1 MCAANTTNADLQW
14 DVLTI
19 KRPGLT
25 RDLPAGKEE
34 LMWVANSSTLICGE
48 RDAVLVDTF
57 LTIEQSQTLLSWVV
71 ASGKNLTAIYVTH
84 GHGDHFFGLAPLL
97 ERFPGAKAVATAEV
111 VEAMRE
117 QLSPASI
124 ESFWRRLF
132 PGEIP
137 DRLLLAEPLEDN
149 ELKLEGH
156 KLVVVNA
163 GRTDTAH
170 STCLYVPSIG
180 LIVGGDAVYNGIH
193 PYLGE
198 TDTGSRLEWI
208 STLDKL
214 EALKP
219 KAVVAGHKVP
229 DNNDCAPA
237 LRRNAGNLSRSRQ
250 PGLSLGRGKRRQ
262 EAGGRLSLRRDLN
275 LGTEYVDKNHPG
287 WLRSSIGGY
296 RCARSWRRPSRAM
309 AGCGRSNCPSR
320 KGQGTGSW
328 STSRPPASRRSITR
342 SCRVD
347 TLGPRRRWCSAT
359 RAPTSSRM
367 AATPVSSTRFAR
379 PAGAPMRSPPTS
391 PPRTVPTGLPRRC
404 AA

>member
-1 MCAANTTNADLQW
+1 MTAIETTDAGLSW

-19 KRPGLT
+19 RRPGLT
-25 RDLPAGKEE
+25 RDPPPGKEE
-34 LMWVANSSTLICGE
+34 LMWVANSSTLIRGE

-111 VEAMRE
+111 VGAMRE

-170 STCLYVPSIG
+170 STCLYVPSID

-229 DNNDCAPA
+229 ENDDDPRIISETRQY
-237 LRRNAGNLSRSRQ
+237 LRDFNRLNTATTTARELYDAMLEIYPNRVNPGSLWGAANAAKEQ
-250 PGLSLGRGKRRQ
+250 
-262 EAGGRLSLRRDLN
+262 AG
-275 LGTEYVDKNHPG
+275 
-287 WLRSSIGGY
+287 
-296 RCARSWRRPSRAM
+296 
-309 AGCGRSNCPSR
+309 
-320 KGQGTGSW
+320 
-328 STSRPPASRRSITR
+328 
-342 SCRVD
+342 
-347 TLGPRRRWCSAT
+347 
-359 RAPTSSRM
+359 
-367 AATPVSSTRFAR
+367 
-379 PAGAPMRSPPTS
+379 
-391 PPRTVPTGLPRRC
+391 
-404 AA
+404 